1 MPQNPI
7 QILEIFDVWGID
19 FMGPFPISS
28 GNRYIFVA
36 IDYVSKWVEAQALP
50 TNDGQVV
57 VRFLKKLF
65 TRFGTPRALISD
77 RGTHF
82 CNAVMEKALARYGVT
97 HRLSTAYHPQISDQV
112 ENANRGVKRIL
123 EKTVGKNRK
132 DWSEKLDD
140 ALWAFRIAYKT
151 PLGTTPFMEKH
162 LEELRDAAYARSWNI
177 KEKTKALHD
186 RRLRRVREFRK
197 GDKVLVYN
205 SRLKL
210 FGGKLKSKWS
220 GPYVV
225 NEVFPYGTI
234 ELLDEADGNTWK
246 VNGHRLK
253 HYENIT
259 VGEQRSTGKRISS
272 EVGFNWGQLKC
283 RGRLVFGFSGA
294 TANEMLYGEGSS
306 SRSGRKRKGPTPRPR
321 GDAAEQD
328 YNPNLGQRMIKYHTR
343 ERIPNCRVTRL
354 REHPLLQFELGTQES
369 RKLDTLI
376 DTNLLQ
382 FRTIDWTLLDN
393 IGQRDRI
400 EALLGDKF
408 RAALCCM
415 APQYEELTLEF
426 HATFRQVFEMTMPQ
440 FAVATQLYTQAEVL
454 GYYLKCSLLREY
466 VESEIIDPV
475 YRYIHKILTAT
486 LVGRGSG
493 ENKINQVDLFCLL
506 CMVEQRPANVASII
520 AWSMKRTWRG
530 GPDAGIY
537 MGPYV
542 TRIAESLGVFDK
554 YEARYLKDRPVT
566 VMMGVRELHYAGIL
580 SMHEPPSW
588 ESIRAGPHGQPP
600 AGSEAAAAMQS
611 GIPTR
616 YQRPLHRSER
626 PTP

>member
-1 MPQNPI
+1 MNLDLTEAARKRFF
-7 QILEIFDVWGID
+7 QIHE
-19 FMGPFPISS
+19 
-28 GNRYIFVA
+28 
-36 IDYVSKWVEAQALP
+36 
-50 TNDGQVV
+50 
-57 VRFLKKLF
+57 
-65 TRFGTPRALISD
+65 
-77 RGTHF
+77 
-82 CNAVMEKALARYGVT
+82 
-97 HRLSTAYHPQISDQV
+97 
-112 ENANRGVKRIL
+112 
-123 EKTVGKNRK
+123 
-132 DWSEKLDD
+132 
-140 ALWAFRIAYKT
+140 
-151 PLGTTPFMEKH
+151 

-177 KEKTKALHD
+177 MEKTKALHD

-205 SRLKL
+205 SLLKL

-225 NEVFPYGTI
+225 KEVFPYGTI

-272 EVGFNWGQLKC
+272 VDGFNWGQLKC
-283 RGRLVFGFSGA
+283 RGRLVFGSSGA
-294 TANEMLYGEGSS
+294 TANEMLYDMSGEGSS
-306 SRSGRKRKGPTPRPR
+306 SRSGRKRRGPTPRPR

-354 REHPLLQFELGTQES
+354 REHRLLQFELGTQES

-426 HATFRQVFEMTMPQ
+426 HATFRYKQGNFEQHDAVSFSLGRQVYEITMPQ

-466 VESEIIDPV
+466 VEFRN
-475 YRYIHKILTAT
+475 YR
-486 LVGRGSG
+486 SG
-493 ENKINQVDLFCLL
+493 L
-506 CMVEQRPANVASII
+506 QRPTNVASII

-554 YEARYLKDRPVT
+554 YEARYLKDGPVT
-566 VMMGVRELHYAGIL
+566 VMMGVRELQYAGIL

-588 ESIRAGPHGQPP
+588 EPIRARPQGQPP

-616 YQRPLHRSER
+616 YQSNSHDRTLSHWIRSTSGGGIEESTGQQYGGYGQYGSYGQPGSSGQYGADR
-626 PTP
+626 SPPEFPIFEAESEEDEE